1 MNAACVLSHFS
12 RVQFFATLWTV
23 AYQAPLSMGFS
34 RQEYWSELP
43 CLPPG
48 IFSTQ
53 GWNPHLLGLSLWQ
66 AGSLPLA
73 PPGKQI
79 LIDPLLSLEE
89 GGSCRQRGH
98 RPGDSSVNR
107 VRSCRL
113 QPLAHHA
120 WGAGGTPSVRAGSP
134 RMTRLVPLVMKGNPG
149 TGSQAAQPD
158 PDPGLWAL
166 ALLAQTRCPAPR
178 SREAPQRPPRTHCL
192 PAGARAPPE
201 TGSRGVS
208 GPPLLT
214 RGSWIHTERQRAAA
228 AGTPLAI

>member
-89 GGSCRQRGH
+89 GGSCSPGCGLLRSWEGV
-98 RPGDSSVNR
+98 RPEASMACYCTASR
-107 VRSCRL
+107 
-113 QPLAHHA
+113 
-120 WGAGGTPSVRAGSP
+120 
-134 RMTRLVPLVMKGNPG
+134 
-149 TGSQAAQPD
+149 
-158 PDPGLWAL
+158 
-166 ALLAQTRCPAPR
+166 RCPSAV
-178 SREAPQRPPRTHCL
+178 
-192 PAGARAPPE
+192 G
-201 TGSRGVS
+201 
-208 GPPLLT
+208 GPLE
-214 RGSWIHTERQRAAA
+214 STEVK
-228 AGTPLAI
+228 